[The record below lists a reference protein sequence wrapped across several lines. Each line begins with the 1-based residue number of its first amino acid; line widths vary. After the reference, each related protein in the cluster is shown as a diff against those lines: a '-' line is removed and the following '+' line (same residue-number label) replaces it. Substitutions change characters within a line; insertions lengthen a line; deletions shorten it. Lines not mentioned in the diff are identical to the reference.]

1 MGSVKSNISETKCIA
16 PLLRLVELRL
26 VSKIW
31 SAGWKKKTTT
41 TRPKAGCLYMLEYS
55 PKLTVVLI
63 HLSRKVNRRQVWTV
77 EPNIVLAVK

>member
-16 PLLRLVELRL
+16 PLLRLMELRL

-41 TRPKAGCLYMLEYS
+41 RPKAGCLYMLEYS
-55 PKLTVVLI
+55 HKLTVIL

>member
-1 MGSVKSNISETKCIA
+1 
-16 PLLRLVELRL
+16 L
-26 VSKIW
+26 
-31 SAGWKKKTTT
+31 KKKTTT

-55 PKLTVVLI
+55 PKLTVVFI

>member
-16 PLLRLVELRL
+16 PLLRLVELGL

-31 SAGWKKKTTT
+31 SADWKKKT

-55 PKLTVVLI
+55 PKRTVVLI